1 MPKVFLYR
9 GKTAEDLQK
18 MTMEEFI
25 PLLPSRPRR
34 TLRRGLTDV
43 QKNLLKKLRKNK
55 DKSKPVRTKS
65 RNMPIVPEMFG
76 TMVAVYSG
84 KDYVPVTITPEMFG
98 HYLGEFVQ
106 TRKRV
111 QHGSPGFGA
120 TRGSKF
126 VPLK

>member
-1 MPKVFLYR
+1 MPRIFMYR

-18 MTMEEFI
+18 LALEQLVE
-25 PLLPSRPRR
+25 LLPARQRR
-34 TLRRGLTDV
+34 TLKRGLTETQ
-43 QKNLLKKLRKNK
+43 QKMLKKLRKYK
-55 DKSKPVRTKS
+55 GTTKPLRTKS
-65 RNMPIVPEMFG
+65 RNMPILPEMFG
-76 TMVAVYSG
+76 TTIAVYSG
-84 KDYVPVTITPEMFG
+84 QAYVPVTIVPEMIG

>member
-1 MPKVFLYR
+1 MYR
-9 GKTAEDLQK
+9 GKTAEELQK
-18 MTMEEFI
+18 LTIEELL
-25 PLLPSRPRR
+25 PLLSARQRR
-34 TLRRGLTDV
+34 TLKRGLTDT
-43 QKNLLKKLRKNK
+43 QKKLLKKMKTRK
-55 DKSKPVRTKS
+55 DKSKPMRTKS

-76 TMVAVYSG
+76 SSLAVYNG
-84 KDYVPVTITPEMFG
+84 HEYVQIMIVPEMLG
-98 HYLGEFVQ
+98 HYLGEFSQ